1 MVSLIEAN
9 YGKNDL
15 LFSIL
20 IVLQLTRRKARWDAF
35 TLTLDGKQSVKEC
48 SKKFNFGKT
57 QHPFCDGNE
66 LKSLCE
72 SCKNLIDEIEGEVN
86 YWITGIQKSLLHSI
100 SMSTVEVK
108 MKKNMMVSFEHILQR

>member
-1 MVSLIEAN
+1 M
-9 YGKNDL
+9 L
-15 LFSIL
+15 LFFLL
-20 IVLQLTRRKARWDAF
+20 IVVQLTRRNAKWDAF
-35 TLTLDGKQSVKEC
+35 TLTMDDKESVKEC
-48 SKKFNFGKT
+48 SKKFNLGKI
-57 QHPFCDGNE
+57 QHPFCNGKE
-66 LKSLCE
+66 LKSLFE